1 MSLIKNFVTHIHTLS
16 CMHLFNNEG
25 CLYEAQLFKSYTEES
40 KNEKFCKTV
49 CAQLVLIRK
58 KCISVVLWHRLE
70 ITLYISSSISIH
82 HLMLHW
88 PFKAFSY
95 ILHLFLALI
104 EIISK
109 PACLWCAYVCYGK
122 LKSLHFVRQ
131 HLSHSKNI
139 ASFLV
144 APLCKNSFPLKKT
157 GCLFF
162 FSSSLYNYQACTQRN
177 THTYKRAHLPFSI
190 TEPLHGAESPP
201 FSPTGRK
208 LPSWLRTA
216 SIQTNNAATVQA
228 KGMTV

>member
-1 MSLIKNFVTHIHTLS
+1 
-16 CMHLFNNEG
+16 MHLFNNEG
-25 CLYEAQLFKSYTEES
+25 RLYEAQLFKSYTEES
-40 KNEKFCKTV
+40 KNEEFCKTV

-131 HLSHSKNI
+131 HLSHSKKI

-144 APLCKNSFPLKKT
+144 APLCKNGFPLKKNRMS
-157 GCLFF
+157 LFF
-162 FSSSLYNYQACTQRN
+162 FLLLCITIKHARKETLAHTSVHTSHFPSLNHSTVLKALPSLRQA
-177 THTYKRAHLPFSI
+177 
-190 TEPLHGAESPP
+190 E
-201 FSPTGRK
+201 K
-208 LPSWLRTA
+208 LPSWLQTA

-228 KGMTV
+228 RRMTV